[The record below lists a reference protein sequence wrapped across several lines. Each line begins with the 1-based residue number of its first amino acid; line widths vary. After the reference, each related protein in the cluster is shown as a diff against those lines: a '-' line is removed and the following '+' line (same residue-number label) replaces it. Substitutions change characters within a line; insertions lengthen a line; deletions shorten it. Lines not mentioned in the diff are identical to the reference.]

1 MHHIS
6 CIFPRGGTSV
16 LVLCAFV
23 LLLPGLVFAD
33 DGYEPEARDSAELPY
48 VLPINPALLEAEPP
62 VVSAAEAAGPTP
74 PRLLRPDTPPD
85 PLPWSSLIGLP
96 EEATF
101 TDIPKKSAGNCLQRD
116 DAGRFMGWIDQQHCV
131 FSGRTLA
138 TAVWFDDLFGDWHD
152 NEAAL
157 MLRTITE
164 ATMVE
169 GEGTG
174 FRFRLRA
181 SAALPNAS
189 KRLRLVVTDD
199 SDADESVAGQDVRSQ
214 LDSTRDQV
222 SAALR
227 WIPLQRA
234 GIQSDFDI
242 GVRGLG
248 PPDLFVR
255 ARLRKNWS
263 VSQDSVLRFGETL
276 RYGTESH
283 GRAIT
288 QLDYEYA
295 VGSSALARLSS
306 AYEYQQDERDRGF
319 IWAHGISM
327 SHVLSAYRSLGYGF
341 TVNGFTQ
348 PNWHDDNYGPW
359 VLFRSNWLR
368 PWLFY
373 ELEPRATWYDDEP
386 AIVDAAASRQS
397 GPVLS
402 LTLRIEIQLGKK

>member
-6 CIFPRGGTSV
+6 CIFIRCCVSAV
-16 LVLCAFV
+16 LA
-23 LLLPGLVFAD
+23 LPLAGLVRAD

-48 VLPINPALLEAEPP
+48 VLHINPALLGAPVASTPEEA
-62 VVSAAEAAGPTP
+62 SAGSLP

-85 PLPWSSLIGLP
+85 PMPWSSLIGLP
-96 EEATF
+96 AEAALSG
-101 TDIPKKSAGNCLQRD
+101 IPKKNAGNCMQRD

-152 NEAAL
+152 NQAAL
-157 MLRTITE
+157 MLRAITE
-164 ATMVE
+164 ANMVE

-181 SAALPNAS
+181 SAALPNA
-189 KRLRLVVTDD
+189 KRRLRLVVTDD

-214 LDSTRDQV
+214 LNSTRDQV

-227 WIPLQRA
+227 WIPLHRA

-283 GRAIT
+283 GRSIT

-295 VGSSALARLSS
+295 FGSSALARLSS

-373 ELEPRATWYDDEP
+373 ELEPRATWYDEDP
-386 AIVDAAASRQS
+386 ADVDATAAPVKS

-402 LTLRIEIQLGKK
+402 LTLRIEIQLGRK